1 MNTMTYKGY
10 ISRVEFDERDNIL
23 VGKLLGIRDSVSFH
37 ADNVT
42 ELRSAFKEAVDDY
55 LETCA
60 KLSKPAE
67 KPASGKVMLRV
78 APEIHSAALIAAQA
92 SGLSLNKWAAD
103 ALARA
108 AHT

>member
-37 ADNVT
+37 ADNVA
-42 ELRSAFKEAVDDY
+42 ELRSAFEQAVDDY

-60 KLSKPAE
+60 KLCKPAE

-78 APEIHSAALIAAQA
+78 APEIHRAALIAAQA